1 MMALIFAMLAVVL
14 FVGRR
19 EFSEI
24 LAGLLARFT
33 GGAK

>member
-1 MMALIFAMLAVVL
+1 MIALLFAVGTVVL
-14 FVGRR
+14 FFGRR

>member
-1 MMALIFAMLAVVL
+1 MLAVVL

-24 LAGLLARFT
+24 LAGLIARFT

>member
-1 MMALIFAMLAVVL
+1 VIALLFAALTGVL

-24 LAGLLARFT
+24 LAGLIARFT
-33 GGAK
+33 GGSK

>member
-1 MMALIFAMLAVVL
+1 MIALLFAALTVVL
-14 FVGRR
+14 FMGRR

-24 LAGLLARFT
+24 LAGLIARFT

>member
-1 MMALIFAMLAVVL
+1 VIALLFAALTVVL
-14 FVGRR
+14 FIGRR
-19 EFSEI
+19 ELAEV

>member
-1 MMALIFAMLAVVL
+1 MMALIFAMLAVVF

>member
-1 MMALIFAMLAVVL
+1 MIALLFAALTVVL
-14 FVGRR
+14 FMGRR
-19 EFSEI
+19 ELAEV

>member
-1 MMALIFAMLAVVL
+1 MIALLFAAVTVVL
-14 FVGRR
+14 FMGRR
-19 EFSEI
+19 ELAEV

>member
-1 MMALIFAMLAVVL
+1 MIALLFAALTVVL

>member
-1 MMALIFAMLAVVL
+1 MMALIFALLAVVL
-14 FVGRR
+14 FIGRR

-24 LAGLLARFT
+24 LAGLIARFT